1 MISYKFTKK
10 FFKTLSITLALLILS
25 IAMLNIYFELKINR
39 EFKDKFS
46 NFTVLNIDGINLSYK
61 EYGQG
66 EPLLLIHG
74 FLGSSLDF
82 KNIIEPLSKKNK
94 IITVDLP
101 GFGQSDKPLNYDYTK
116 RNIASTL
123 YKLMK
128 KKGYENFSVLG
139 HSMGGEIAIN
149 MAYYYSKDI
158 KSLILVDSAGYKKV
172 KKINS
177 GPFILEKLFI
187 SYIPQRFMNLNA
199 FANKSTFDKYTFNG
213 DFYFNNKIPGKVLK
227 KFNEDSDSGSLASY
241 IKELTC
247 KTLILWG
254 DKDSVV
260 LIDDAYKFNNDIR
273 NSKLVIFDQVGHY
286 PHMEAKE
293 LFLEQVI
300 SFLSTSQ

>member
-1 MISYKFTKK
+1 MISYKFIKRL
-10 FFKTLSITLALLILS
+10 FKTLSLILVLLILS
-25 IAMLNIYFELKINR
+25 ITMLNIYFELKINR
-39 EFKDKFS
+39 EFKNKFENS
-46 NFTVLNIDGINLSYK
+46 SVLNIDGVNIYYK
-61 EYGQG
+61 EYGEG

-74 FLGSSLDF
+74 FLASSLDF
-82 KNIIEPLSKKNK
+82 NNIIEPLSKKNK

-101 GFGQSDKPLNYDYTK
+101 GFGRSDKPLNYDYTK

-128 KKGYENFSVLG
+128 KKGYESFSVLG
-139 HSMGGEIAIN
+139 HSMGGEVALN

-172 KKINS
+172 KNLNLN
-177 GPFILEKLFI
+177 PFILEKVFV
-187 SYIPQRFMNLNA
+187 SYIPQISMNLKA
-199 FANKSTFDKYTFNG
+199 FSNKSTFDKYIFDG

-227 KFNEDSDSGSLASY
+227 KFNEDSDSGSLAPY

-254 DKDSVV
+254 DKDPSIP
-260 LIDDAYKFNNDIR
+260 LDDAYKFNNDIK

-293 LFLEQVI
+293 LFLEQII